1 MPNFVFTTFLLEW
14 ESQNAIYIPIFLLS
28 IYFHFSMLYHQQIC
42 ATWSLKA
49 MLSYLSNSQPT
60 SNWKSYI
67 AERGFDPRT
76 SGLWAQHASTAPLC
90 SCISTHSHLPL
101 NHRWCNTH
109 QCLFSMCIVL
119 KDLYCS
125 FYYFSLSPHNNYAH
139 HLSFLCFS
147 TCSPWMGHGKST
159 PRSQPFCNTISAVL
173 DSIVVS
179 IPACHAGDRG
189 SIPRRG
195 GAKSFSLRS
204 LTFDWIFLWEAA
216 KHAWRWRFCI

>member
-1 MPNFVFTTFLLEW
+1 MCHMIIESNAVILIQFPTNLKLKKLHSRAWFRSTDLWVMGPARFHCATLLLHLNSLTLAFKPQMMQYSSMPLFNVHCPQRPLLLFLLF
-14 ESQNAIYIPIFLLS
+14 Q
-28 IYFHFSMLYHQQIC
+28 
-42 ATWSLKA
+42 
-49 MLSYLSNSQPT
+49 
-60 SNWKSYI
+60 
-67 AERGFDPRT
+67 
-76 SGLWAQHASTAPLC
+76 
-90 SCISTHSHLPL
+90 
-101 NHRWCNTH
+101 
-109 QCLFSMCIVL
+109 
-119 KDLYCS
+119 
-125 FYYFSLSPHNNYAH
+125 SLSHNNYAH